1 MCRDSLDFVCF
12 VFHRQT
18 IKYVCFVLVHQ
29 LLCYWMKIVSI
40 SKLLYYEQWITQD
53 VWFSFTLCLW
63 TVDNVLLFGLHA
75 YSTIFNDQLQY
86 FAFLFIFLKNLKKR
100 KILKK
105 DQSQQYFF
113 FEFFIYIYILH
124 ILLYIYYIYFYIY
137 FYIFIYIVIYFIIK
151 MYIYSAYISNFNTFF
166 IKNKCWGI
174 LETPESLPWYCKR
187 SHALFLA
194 TN

>member
-1 MCRDSLDFVCF
+1 MCRDSLDFACF

-18 IKYVCFVLVHQ
+18 IKHVCFVLVHQ
-29 LLCYWMKIVSI
+29 LFCYWMKIAPI
-40 SKLLYYEQWITQD
+40 SKLFYYEQRVTQE

-113 FEFFIYIYILH
+113 FEFFIYIYITYIIIY
-124 ILLYIYYIYFYIY
+124 ILYIFLYIFLYIYIYC
-137 FYIFIYIVIYFIIK
+137 YIFYYKDVYIFCIYIQFQH
-151 MYIYSAYISNFNTFF
+151 FF
-166 IKNKCWGI
+166 YQK
-174 LETPESLPWYCKR
+174 
-187 SHALFLA
+187 
-194 TN
+194 

>member
-113 FEFFIYIYILH
+113 FGFIYIF
-124 ILLYIYYIYFYIY
+124 IYYICYYIY
-137 FYIFIYIVIYFIIK
+137 IIYIFIYIFIYL
-151 MYIYSAYISNFNTFF
+151 YILLYI
-166 IKNKCWGI
+166 
-174 LETPESLPWYCKR
+174 LL
-187 SHALFLA
+187 
-194 TN
+194 

>member
-113 FEFFIYIYILH
+113 FEFFIYIYITYIIIY
-124 ILLYIYYIYFYIY
+124 ILYIFLYIFLYIYIYC
-137 FYIFIYIVIYFIIK
+137 YIFYYKNVYIFCIYIQFQH
-151 MYIYSAYISNFNTFF
+151 FF
-166 IKNKCWGI
+166 YQK
-174 LETPESLPWYCKR
+174 
-187 SHALFLA
+187 
-194 TN
+194 